1 MNFVFFAFSIR
12 WFVWEVSKRKM
23 CFEKCICF
31 TSFLL
36 FYNISSAL
44 VFVFVF
50 ELVFVLPFVFVLVFM
65 FAA

>member
-1 MNFVFFAFSIR
+1 MDFVFLYVRFDGLFGRFPRGKCDLQSAF
-12 WFVWEVSKRKM
+12 
-23 CFEKCICF
+23 F